1 MEAKKCIE
9 IFNRAIDDY
18 HVSDHI
24 DAKIINP
31 FQQESF
37 EAILYQKCWIDTVQW
52 HMEDLISCL
61 LYTSPSPR
69 DGTSSRMPSS
79 A

>member
-1 MEAKKCIE
+1 MDHVKIQNRISYCAVRRDIAGLNDLKNDITVEKE
-9 IFNRAIDDY
+9 RLDRWFNKY
-18 HVSDHI
+18 LH
-24 DAKIINP
+24 
-31 FQQESF
+31 
-37 EAILYQKCWIDTVQW
+37 
-52 HMEDLISCL
+52 CL

>member
-52 HMEDLISCL
+52 LSLIHISEPTRP
-61 LYTSPSPR
+61 Y
-69 DGTSSRMPSS
+69 
-79 A
+79 

>member
-31 FQQESF
+31 FQKESF
-37 EAILYQKCWIDTVQW
+37 EAILYQKMLDR
-52 HMEDLISCL
+52 H
-61 LYTSPSPR
+61 
-69 DGTSSRMPSS
+69 GTMAYGRSHKKS
-79 A
+79 